1 MKILLIQAGMPELR
15 RPYDVVEK
23 GQLMM
28 PAGLGYLGAVL
39 KEKGLDVR
47 VKDYL
52 AEKFDANAFTRYI
65 NDLNP
70 CLVGISSYS
79 STYNQALKIAH
90 CVKNASA
97 IPIVMG
103 GLHVSFL
110 PDEALRNSDVDF
122 VIRGEGEKT
131 LPKLI
136 DFLNH
141 KIAIS
146 SIKGLSFKDKNRT
159 VHNEDREDIHDLDS
173 LPYPDWSIFEKKLYE
188 SPVTGER
195 NAPINFGR
203 GCPYKCSFC
212 SVGGKK
218 RRERKASLVV
228 SEFKYMLE
236 KYGMKNFIV
245 TDDVH
250 LLEGEFEKIVDI
262 LQKENLGISW
272 RMTNR
277 LDNVNRELLFK
288 MKRAGCLAVGYG
300 IESPTQSTLKKIHK
314 NIFLDSHLDAIKWT
328 GDAGISVA
336 ASFIF
341 GFPWETKEDIK
352 ETIRFSATLPFYS
365 ICYNLAAYFPG
376 TEMFKKMVDEQKIDI
391 KDIDWDDFT
400 LHKATL
406 PTPYMSKDELDNYL
420 EKAYDYFYF
429 RKVREDMI
437 KFFKNIKEI
446 VKNKEF
452 NYMTLR
458 LRFPAISKA
467 GSFYY
472 CELLKQKGIW
482 PKIKYLSR
490 IMRYLIVLPRL

>member
-173 LPYPDWSIFEKKLYE
+173 L
-188 SPVTGER
+188 
-195 NAPINFGR
+195 
-203 GCPYKCSFC
+203 
-212 SVGGKK
+212 
-218 RRERKASLVV
+218 RR
-228 SEFKYMLE
+228 F
-236 KYGMKNFIV
+236 
-245 TDDVH
+245 
-250 LLEGEFEKIVDI
+250 
-262 LQKENLGISW
+262 Q
-272 RMTNR
+272 
-277 LDNVNRELLFK
+277 
-288 MKRAGCLAVGYG
+288 
-300 IESPTQSTLKKIHK
+300 
-314 NIFLDSHLDAIKWT
+314 
-328 GDAGISVA
+328 
-336 ASFIF
+336 
-341 GFPWETKEDIK
+341 
-352 ETIRFSATLPFYS
+352 
-365 ICYNLAAYFPG
+365 
-376 TEMFKKMVDEQKIDI
+376 
-391 KDIDWDDFT
+391 
-400 LHKATL
+400 
-406 PTPYMSKDELDNYL
+406 
-420 EKAYDYFYF
+420 
-429 RKVREDMI
+429 
-437 KFFKNIKEI
+437 
-446 VKNKEF
+446 
-452 NYMTLR
+452 
-458 LRFPAISKA
+458 
-467 GSFYY
+467 
-472 CELLKQKGIW
+472 
-482 PKIKYLSR
+482 
-490 IMRYLIVLPRL
+490 